1 MPKRRGLERL
11 AAMKEAKAAQEA
23 ADLEKSA
30 AAPAVV
36 STEMLESRAT
46 RLSGALTALR
56 SVRRANL
63 KNRPLKPMSGWSAHR
78 YLPT

>member
-30 AAPAVV
+30 AAPAVIT
-36 STEMLESRAT
+36 TEMLESH
-46 RLSGALTALR
+46 ALAAPK
-56 SVRRANL
+56 RR
-63 KNRPLKPMSGWSAHR
+63 
-78 YLPT
+78 